1 MFKLNIKTVNL
12 AHKNTYILKFQ
23 KAQTK
28 KMLLAKRLFHIS

>member
-12 AHKNTYILKFQ
+12 AHEKTFLLKFQ

-28 KMLLAKRLFHIS
+28 KKLFPNMLFLIS